1 MTRQEKFVVFALLAA
16 LLLGTVVRHLRRGGG
31 NLNHPSLN
39 TGIKSP

>member
-16 LLLGTVVRHLRRGGG
+16 LLLGTVVRHLRRGGA
-31 NLNHPSLN
+31 NLNPPSLN